1 MLNFR
6 FVFVRFSDILVF
18 ILGALSD
25 CIYVNASGKD
35 QISCGSISRPCSS
48 LSFAINNVSCHNN
61 TICLVASPAKKIRYT
76 VENTIVIKHSLVVTK
91 FPGYSQNPLI
101 TYGLNVTSN
110 RKEFYAF
117 AIFRNALAPNVLNL
131 NIQSVDFSVN
141 ILTTFS
147 EGFKTLQE
155 NVFVRE
161 ISGFQ
166 LRLSISDS
174 IVSSISHAVKFSD
187 ISEYE
192 NLTIHMKDLVIKSGD
207 FMFENKRDKCK
218 PLEHIKYIIEMY
230 NITICNTGNVTL
242 SVHGCFNMSIEKLRC
257 SNITWE
263 KQELFTFK
271 GGILNTKNVLI
282 KNILANDNTKYSKS
296 EAKAL
301 FLINESVA
309 EIQNTLVKDSVVMS
323 ITRPKRLSA
332 VITVQNSV
340 VQILNMK
347 MVGNSFRNFAQANK
361 SFLCFK
367 NMTLIENNVTATLYR
382 VEESNVTLYESK
394 FHRNK
399 IGCLASINLNSKVLI
414 TKSSLTGNEIFKYA
428 YSISRSLMKLNNT
441 NFRGNKI
448 KRLMLAESQSQIHIN
463 NVKFTS
469 NHVSFDFFNISRESK
484 LEMYNTKFLQNNSP
498 MLLYSSQ
505 SDSIIQNTTLTENN
519 FSRRVYGIG
528 KSNNIQVNQEVFYR
542 YKLRLALV
550 LIRWN
555 SSTIFQNNTLLEN
568 NFSKGVYAIE
578 KSSTIQLNHVA
589 FIRNKLSWVCFI
601 WSNSGAIIQN
611 NTLLEN
617 KFSGSVR
624 VYDTRKSSTIQLINV
639 AFIRNTG
646 IYRMFLA
653 HSSYLKIDTIFI
665 KNNTFSLLLRVVK
678 CNVSFESMII
688 RENNITRGMIRV
700 ENSAGRM
707 ANTYIENSRNNV
719 LASAFTIK
727 CTNLENGYYPFEI
740 TSTEIVWQNERPVS
754 TRPIIQVCGNVSVS
768 NVKLLVNSLFETEVL
783 QYSTQTVMLPVK
795 EHLNIFRNTFIISSL
810 FIGCTKANVKHFRRA
825 GSLRCI
831 PCARGAYTLTDGSL
845 NASLRF
851 LSQKITKYEYASFA
865 CLDCPVGAN
874 CTASIKSKSNFYGYK
889 TTEQKLNFLPCPKG
903 FCCTANQCN
912 TINSCNK
919 NRVGTL
925 CGRCIKDH
933 VESFLSTDCMSIH
946 SCQNFTTFWLVYCI
960 YAFIL
965 TTFLYYMKD
974 FITLIKTTL
983 RNSSKILKSC
993 KKEKESYSEID
1004 ITIDV
1009 VGAEEHQ
1016 EKTSHFT
1023 VSGIF
1028 TLIVSFYQIKQ
1039 LMKVDVQYKNSTDFS
1054 FIKFITDCLNIE
1066 MAAVTYSSY
1075 CPMSNLDAVS
1085 KIFIKTYLLTAT
1097 LLIACLINYF
1107 TSAIF
1112 HFFRSS
1118 LGRLSSLKPSDRFGV
1133 CFIRL
1138 LMLSYKNMASASLL
1152 LLNCVEVEENQVLF
1166 IKGDM
1171 ECYQWWQIVI
1181 AVFFLTWILYFPLS
1195 LKISFNMFMKD
1206 KISFA
1211 KFILCL
1217 IVPFAVVTNY
1227 RLNRSVVS
1235 FDLQKSRNTYKV
1247 KQILSEIFQE
1257 PYRLK
1262 TDDPSGETVFY
1273 ETWRLYQRVML
1284 AIVATFLTDPL
1295 KRITIM
1301 APIVFLIAI
1310 SYHAIKPYKP
1320 EMYIL
1325 HWIEIFS
1332 ILGIFVSLAQNMFRG
1347 FLYVYDIG
1355 DEDPVKFVWQ
1365 GFAIFDVVF
1374 SPICLL
1380 IYFFIIVPIYNKVKR
1395 KIISFCVTIRR
1406 E

>member
-1 MLNFR
+1 M
-6 FVFVRFSDILVF
+6 
-18 ILGALSD
+18 SD

-76 VENTIVIKHSLVVTK
+76 VENTIVIKHSLAVTK
-91 FPGYSQNPLI
+91 FPGYSQNPLV

-117 AIFRNALAPNVLNL
+117 AIFRNALAPNILNL

-263 KQELFTFK
+263 KQELFAFK

-282 KNILANDNTKYSKS
+282 KNILANDNTKYNKS

-448 KRLMLAESQSQIHIN
+448 KRLMLAESQLQIHIN

-484 LEMYNTKFLQNNSP
+484 LEMYNTEFLQNNSP

-505 SDSIIQNTTLTENN
+505 SDSIIQNSTLTENN

-617 KFSGSVR
+617 RFSGSVR

-678 CNVSFESMII
+678 CNVSFESMKI
-688 RENNITRGMIRV
+688 RENNITRGIIRV

-754 TRPIIQVCGNVSVS
+754 ARPIIQVCGNVSVS
-768 NVKLLVNSLFETEVL
+768 NVKILANSLFETEVL
-783 QYSTQTVMLPVK
+783 QYSIQTVMLSVK

-810 FIGCTKANVKHFRRA
+810 FIGCTKANVKHFRKA

-831 PCARGAYTLTDGSL
+831 PCARGTYTLTDGSL

-903 FCCTANQCN
+903 FCCTANKCN

-925 CGRCIKDH
+925 CGRCIRDH

-1107 TSAIF
+1107 TSAI
-1112 HFFRSS
+1112 
-1118 LGRLSSLKPSDRFGV
+1118 
-1133 CFIRL
+1133 
-1138 LMLSYKNMASASLL
+1138 
-1152 LLNCVEVEENQVLF
+1152 
-1166 IKGDM
+1166 
-1171 ECYQWWQIVI
+1171 
-1181 AVFFLTWILYFPLS
+1181 
-1195 LKISFNMFMKD
+1195 
-1206 KISFA
+1206 
-1211 KFILCL
+1211 
-1217 IVPFAVVTNY
+1217 
-1227 RLNRSVVS
+1227 
-1235 FDLQKSRNTYKV
+1235 
-1247 KQILSEIFQE
+1247 
-1257 PYRLK
+1257 
-1262 TDDPSGETVFY
+1262 
-1273 ETWRLYQRVML
+1273 
-1284 AIVATFLTDPL
+1284 
-1295 KRITIM
+1295 
-1301 APIVFLIAI
+1301 
-1310 SYHAIKPYKP
+1310 
-1320 EMYIL
+1320 
-1325 HWIEIFS
+1325 
-1332 ILGIFVSLAQNMFRG
+1332 
-1347 FLYVYDIG
+1347 
-1355 DEDPVKFVWQ
+1355 
-1365 GFAIFDVVF
+1365 
-1374 SPICLL
+1374 
-1380 IYFFIIVPIYNKVKR
+1380 
-1395 KIISFCVTIRR
+1395 
-1406 E
+1406 

>member
-1 MLNFR
+1 MFLLYFI
-6 FVFVRFSDILVF
+6 FAFVRLSDILAF

-76 VENTIVIKHSLVVTK
+76 VENTIVIKHSLAVTK

-101 TYGLNVTSN
+101 TYDLNVTSN

-117 AIFRNALAPNVLNL
+117 AIFRNALAPNILNL

-174 IVSSISHAVKFSD
+174 IVSSVSHAVKISD
-187 ISEYE
+187 ISEYD
-192 NLTIHMKDLVIKSGD
+192 NFTFHMKDLVIKSGD

-218 PLEHIKYIIEMY
+218 PLEHIKDIIEMY
-230 NITICNTGNVTL
+230 NVTICNTGNVTL
-242 SVHGCFNMSIEKLRC
+242 SVRGCFNMSIE
-257 SNITWE
+257 
-263 KQELFTFK
+263 
-271 GGILNTKNVLI
+271 NTKNVLI
-282 KNILANDNTKYSKS
+282 KNILANDNMKYNKSKT
-296 EAKAL
+296 KAL

-309 EIQNTLVKDSVVMS
+309 EIQNTLIKDSVVISS
-323 ITRPKRLSA
+323 IRPKRLSA

-382 VEESNVTLYESK
+382 VEESNVTLYEIK

-399 IGCLASINLNSKVLI
+399 IGCLASINLKSKVLI

-448 KRLMLAESQSQIHIN
+448 KRLMLAESQSQIHID

-469 NHVSFDFFNISRESK
+469 NHVIFDFFNISRESK
-484 LEMYNTKFLQNNSP
+484 LEVYNTEFLQNNSP
-498 MLLYSSQ
+498 MLSYSSR
-505 SDSIIQNTTLTENN
+505 SD
-519 FSRRVYGIG
+519 SRRVYGIR

-542 YKLRLALV
+542 NKLRLALV

-555 SSTIFQNNTLLEN
+555 SSAILQNNTLLEN

-589 FIRNKLSWVCFI
+589 FIRNKLKWVCFI
-601 WSNSGAIIQN
+601 WSNSGAFIQN

-617 KFSGSVR
+617 RFSRSVR

-639 AFIRNTG
+639 AVIRNTG
-646 IYRMFLA
+646 IYQIFSA
-653 HSSYLKIDTIFI
+653 HSSDLKIDTIFI
-665 KNNTFSLLLRVVK
+665 KNSTFSQLLRVVK
-678 CNVSFESMII
+678 CKVSFESMKI
-688 RENNITRGMIRV
+688 RGNNVTYGMIRV

-754 TRPIIQVCGNVSVS
+754 ARPIIQVCGNVSVS

-783 QYSTQTVMLPVK
+783 QYSTKTVMLPVK
-795 EHLNIFRNTFIISSL
+795 EHLNIFRYTFIISSL
-810 FIGCTKANVKHFRRA
+810 FIGCTKAIVKHFRRA

-831 PCARGAYTLTDGSL
+831 PCPRGTYTLNDGSL

-851 LSQKITKYEYASFA
+851 LSQKITKYEYANFA

-925 CGRCIKDH
+925 CGRCIKSH
-933 VESFLSTDCMSIH
+933 VESFLSTDCMSID
-946 SCQNFTTFWLVYCI
+946 SCQNFTTFWLVYYI
-960 YAFIL
+960 SAFTL

-974 FITLIKTTL
+974 FDKNHT
-983 RNSSKILKSC
+983 
-993 KKEKESYSEID
+993 EK
-1004 ITIDV
+1004 
-1009 VGAEEHQ
+1009 
-1016 EKTSHFT
+1016 F
-1023 VSGIF
+1023 
-1028 TLIVSFYQIKQ
+1028 
-1039 LMKVDVQYKNSTDFS
+1039 
-1054 FIKFITDCLNIE
+1054 
-1066 MAAVTYSSY
+1066 
-1075 CPMSNLDAVS
+1075 
-1085 KIFIKTYLLTAT
+1085 
-1097 LLIACLINYF
+1097 
-1107 TSAIF
+1107 
-1112 HFFRSS
+1112 
-1118 LGRLSSLKPSDRFGV
+1118 
-1133 CFIRL
+1133 
-1138 LMLSYKNMASASLL
+1138 
-1152 LLNCVEVEENQVLF
+1152 
-1166 IKGDM
+1166 
-1171 ECYQWWQIVI
+1171 
-1181 AVFFLTWILYFPLS
+1181 
-1195 LKISFNMFMKD
+1195 
-1206 KISFA
+1206 
-1211 KFILCL
+1211 
-1217 IVPFAVVTNY
+1217 
-1227 RLNRSVVS
+1227 
-1235 FDLQKSRNTYKV
+1235 
-1247 KQILSEIFQE
+1247 
-1257 PYRLK
+1257 
-1262 TDDPSGETVFY
+1262 
-1273 ETWRLYQRVML
+1273 
-1284 AIVATFLTDPL
+1284 
-1295 KRITIM
+1295 
-1301 APIVFLIAI
+1301 
-1310 SYHAIKPYKP
+1310 
-1320 EMYIL
+1320 
-1325 HWIEIFS
+1325 
-1332 ILGIFVSLAQNMFRG
+1332 
-1347 FLYVYDIG
+1347 
-1355 DEDPVKFVWQ
+1355 
-1365 GFAIFDVVF
+1365 
-1374 SPICLL
+1374 
-1380 IYFFIIVPIYNKVKR
+1380 
-1395 KIISFCVTIRR
+1395 
-1406 E
+1406 

>member
-6 FVFVRFSDILVF
+6 FVFVRLSDILVF

-76 VENTIVIKHSLVVTK
+76 VENTIVIKHSLAVTK
-91 FPGYSQNPLI
+91 FPGYSQNPLV

-117 AIFRNALAPNVLNL
+117 AIFRNALAPNILNL

-282 KNILANDNTKYSKS
+282 KNILANDNTKYNKS

-414 TKSSLTGNEIFKYA
+414 TKSSLTGNEILKYA

-484 LEMYNTKFLQNNSP
+484 LEMYNTEFLQNNSP

-505 SDSIIQNTTLTENN
+505 SDSIIQNSTLTENN

-528 KSNNIQVNQEVFYR
+528 KNNNIQVNREVFYR

-678 CNVSFESMII
+678 CNVSFESMKI
-688 RENNITRGMIRV
+688 RENNITRGIIRV

-754 TRPIIQVCGNVSVS
+754 ARPIIQVCGNVSVS
-768 NVKLLVNSLFETEVL
+768 NVKLLVNSLFGTEVL
-783 QYSTQTVMLPVK
+783 QYSTRTVMMPVK

-810 FIGCTKANVKHFRRA
+810 FIGCTKANVKHFRKA

-831 PCARGAYTLTDGSL
+831 PCARGTYTLTDGSL

-925 CGRCIKDH
+925 CGRCIRDH

-1028 TLIVSFYQIKQ
+1028 TLIVSFHQIKQ

-1181 AVFFLTWILYFPLS
+1181 AVFFLTWILFFPLS

>member
-76 VENTIVIKHSLVVTK
+76 VENTIVIKHSLAVTK

-110 RKEFYAF
+110 RKEFYTF
-117 AIFRNALAPNVLNL
+117 AIFRNALAPNILNL

-282 KNILANDNTKYSKS
+282 KNILANDNTKYNKS

-469 NHVSFDFFNISRESK
+469 NHVTFDFFNISRESK
-484 LEMYNTKFLQNNSP
+484 LEMYNTEFLQNNSP

-505 SDSIIQNTTLTENN
+505 SDSIIQNSTLTENN

-528 KSNNIQVNQEVFYR
+528 KSNNIQVNREVFYR

-678 CNVSFESMII
+678 CNVSFESMKI
-688 RENNITRGMIRV
+688 RENNITRGIIRV

-754 TRPIIQVCGNVSVS
+754 ARPIIQVCGNVSVS
-768 NVKLLVNSLFETEVL
+768 NVKLLVNSLFGTEVL
-783 QYSTQTVMLPVK
+783 QYSTRTVMMPVK

-810 FIGCTKANVKHFRRA
+810 FIGCTKANVKHFRKA

-831 PCARGAYTLTDGSL
+831 PCARGTYTLTDGSL

-1085 KIFIKTYLLTAT
+1085 KIFIKTYLLIAT

-1133 CFIRL
+1133 YFIRL

-1181 AVFFLTWILYFPLS
+1181 AVFFLTWILFFPLS

-1295 KRITIM
+1295 KRITNM

-1355 DEDPVKFVWQ
+1355 DEDPVKFVWK

>member
-1 MLNFR
+1 M
-6 FVFVRFSDILVF
+6 
-18 ILGALSD
+18 
-25 CIYVNASGKD
+25 NASGKD

-76 VENTIVIKHSLVVTK
+76 VENTIVIKHSLAVTK

-101 TYGLNVTSN
+101 TYDLNVTSN

-117 AIFRNALAPNVLNL
+117 AIFRNALAPNILNL

-242 SVHGCFNMSIEKLRC
+242 SVHGCFNMSVEKLRC
-257 SNITWE
+257 SNITWK

-282 KNILANDNTKYSKS
+282 KNIFANDNTKYNKS

-382 VEESNVTLYESK
+382 VEESNVTLYEIK
-394 FHRNK
+394 FHRNN

-484 LEMYNTKFLQNNSP
+484 LEMYNTEFLQNNSP

-505 SDSIIQNTTLTENN
+505 SDSIIQNSTLTENN

-528 KSNNIQVNQEVFYR
+528 KSNNIQVNQEVLYR
-542 YKLRLALV
+542 DKLRLALV

-555 SSTIFQNNTLLEN
+555 SSIIFQNNTLLEN

-589 FIRNKLSWVCFI
+589 FMRNKLSWVCFI

-617 KFSGSVR
+617 RFSGSVR

-646 IYRMFLA
+646 IYRMFFA

-678 CNVSFESMII
+678 CNVSFESMKI

-754 TRPIIQVCGNVSVS
+754 ARPIIQVCGNVSVS

-783 QYSTQTVMLPVK
+783 QYSTKTVMLPVK
-795 EHLNIFRNTFIISSL
+795 EHLNIFRYTFIISSL
-810 FIGCTKANVKHFRRA
+810 FIGCTKAIVKHFRRA

-831 PCARGAYTLTDGSL
+831 PCPRGTYTLNDGSL

-851 LSQKITKYEYASFA
+851 LSQKITKYEYANFA

-903 FCCTANQCN
+903 FCYTANQCN

-1039 LMKVDVQYKNSTDFS
+1039 LMKVDVQYKNSTDSS

-1066 MAAVTYSSY
+1066 MVAVTYSSY

-1085 KIFIKTYLLTAT
+1085 KIFIKTYLLIAT

-1181 AVFFLTWILYFPLS
+1181 AVFFFTWILLFPLS
-1195 LKISFNMFMKD
+1195 LKVSFNMFMKD

-1262 TDDPSGETVFY
+1262 TNDPSGETVFY